1 MRFFIHSGNH
11 NNSHGIADTVL
22 LLKHALQD
30 CGHQAAISHRIE
42 PKHVNLVLEHFVDEA
57 SLRALIDGH
66 AAGARYILIGTEPI
80 IGGTFN
86 GGVDASHWHYSNR
99 AYWQLRF
106 DAFKLAV
113 GVADAI
119 WVLAESM
126 VDGYRELF
134 SHVPVRFLPHGFVN
148 GFATVQPRPEA
159 ERDIDFYFSGAMTE
173 HRQRILA
180 ALARQHV
187 VVVNNQATP
196 EYLRQDHVSRS
207 KVCLSLRL
215 SPANRIPS
223 VSRLHYHLQN
233 RSFVLH
239 ETNELPSPLDPFVL
253 GAPPADLIAWAEAA
267 LQLPDRRAIA
277 DSSHQ
282 RFKAALPMTTLLPPL
297 VDEALARLATP
308 SAVRQAA

>member
-1 MRFFIHSGNH
+1 MP
-11 NNSHGIADTVL
+11 AT
-22 LLKHALQD
+22 
-30 CGHQAAISHRIE
+30 
-42 PKHVNLVLEHFVDEA
+42 
-57 SLRALIDGH
+57 
-66 AAGARYILIGTEPI
+66 GTTATAPT
-80 IGGTFN
+80 GS
-86 GGVDASHWHYSNR
+86 A
-99 AYWQLRF
+99 F
-106 DAFKLAV
+106 DAFELAV

-126 VDGYRELF
+126 VDGLPR
-134 SHVPVRFLPHGFVN
+134 PVFAGSGALSAASAPVN

-159 ERDIDFYFSGAMTE
+159 QRDIDFYFSGAMTE

-207 KVCLSLRL
+207 QGLSVAAPVAGQPHSVGVAAALPPAEPQLRCCTRPT
-215 SPANRIPS
+215 SCPR
-223 VSRLHYHLQN
+223 
-233 RSFVLH
+233 RSIR
-239 ETNELPSPLDPFVL
+239 SCC
-253 GAPPADLIAWAEAA
+253 APPDDLIAWAEGA
-267 LQLPDRRAIA
+267 LQLPDRREIA

-308 SAVRQAA
+308 STVRQAA

>member
-11 NNSHGIADTVL
+11 NNSHGIGDTVL

-30 CGHQAAISHRIE
+30 CGHSAAISHRIE
-42 PKHVNLVLEHFVDEA
+42 PGHVNIVLEHFVDEA
-57 SLRALIDGH
+57 NLRALIEGH
-66 AAGARYILIGTEPI
+66 AAGARYVLIGTEPI

-106 DAFKLAV
+106 DAFKLAAR
-113 GVADAI
+113 VADVI

-126 VDGYRELF
+126 VPAYAELF
-134 SHVPVRFLPHGFVN
+134 PALPVRWLPHGYVN
-148 GFATVQPRPEA
+148 HFATVNARAED

-173 HRQRILA
+173 HRQRILST
-180 ALARQHV
+180 LAREHV
-187 VVVNNQATP
+187 VVCNTHATP
-196 EYLRQDHVSRS
+196 EYLRQDQVSRS

-239 ETNELPSPLDPFVL
+239 ESNELPSPLDPFVL
-253 GAPPADLIAWAEAA
+253 GAPPDDLLAWAEGA
-267 LQLPDRRAIA
+267 LALPNRRAIA
-277 DSSHQ
+277 DSAHE

-297 VDEALARLATP
+297 LDEVLAR
-308 SAVRQAA
+308 SARASRVLQAA